1 MIKKDELSNPASC
14 LNKAH
19 DDEPIFTLR
28 ANDPLAPIMVRMWA
42 EYYIASKTD
51 ARGQCPPENAF
62 KYHEALRSASLM
74 DAWAE
79 EEKRRASRNLP
90 CGCQVGQTPS
100 WVRIKCGCLPAVA
113 TA

>member
-14 LNKAH
+14 LNKAR

-42 EYYIASKTD
+42 EYYIESKTD

-74 DAWAE
+74 DAWTE
-79 EEKRRASRNLP
+79 EEKRRATRP
-90 CGCQVGQTPS
+90 VQDPRACGLNCDCFPVP
-100 WVRIKCGCLPAVA
+100 KA